1 MSIAGKKIRVVNKFR
16 LILAVLL
23 LAIVMVFLS
32 TSLIQIAKGQE
43 RPVYETYIVKK
54 GDTLWNIARFYS
66 SDEVDIRDVIFDIS
80 MHNDISG
87 NEHIYPNQR
96 LEIPVRQ

>member
-54 GDTLWNIARFYS
+54 GDTLWNIARSYS
-66 SDEVDIRDVIFDIS
+66 SDEVDVRDVIFDIS
-80 MHNDISG
+80 MHNNISG